1 MHVNCDDYVNGIT
14 STLML
19 KINHLHNIKS
29 HTLHAMA
36 HIMGVQKEIPKIE
49 LELGSMHL
57 CNSFCSRRLAPFQ
70 DILAN
75 MLAPRGIQCVHS
87 T

>member
-19 KINHLHNIKS
+19 NKPPIKS

-36 HIMGVQKEIPKIE
+36 HVMGVQKEIPKFE

-57 CNSFCSRRLAPFQ
+57 CNSVCSRRLAPFQ

-75 MLAPRGIQCVHS
+75 MLAPHGIQCAHS